1 MPAFFFFFIWSQ
13 FCHCE
18 QIIWLV
24 YSSCVLLRL
33 LSRISCVRF
42 CNLMDNSPP
51 GSPIPG
57 ILQARTL
64 EWVAISFSNAWEWR
78 VKLNSLSHVQLYET
92 PWTVAYQAPPSV
104 GFSRQEYWCEFP
116 LPSPACVLS
125 GLIDSI
131 LDLLSSRPTHFLI
144 FYQVSSL
151 SWSKFSVSL
160 DGSHQETNGL

>member
-1 MPAFFFFFIWSQ
+1 MPAFFFHMISVLLLWANY
-13 FCHCE
+13 
-18 QIIWLV
+18 L
-24 YSSCVLLRL
+24 SCVLLLCALLLLRL
-33 LSRISCVRF
+33 FSPVRL
-42 CNLMDNSPP
+42 CNLMDSTPP
-51 GSPIPG
+51 GSRISG

-64 EWVAISFSNAWEWR
+64 EWTAISFSSAWEWK
-78 VKLNSLSHVQLYET
+78 VKLKSLSHVRLFET
-92 PWTVAYQAPPSV
+92 AWTVAYQAPPSV

-116 LPSPACVLS
+116 LPSLACVLS

-160 DGSHQETNGL
+160 DGSHQETKGL